1 MRKKEF
7 IFDNCKL
14 CQYGGATKKLF
25 GNYYE
30 NLKRFFKVPTEDK
43 SKIADQIIMKIVRQ
57 VTPEDLNIILNEY
70 EPAARTSRKGKKPDL
85 NSYTTLQRFERF
97 DKLNDIV
104 IKAILQGYKNN
115 PSNTDFYT
123 KLEENPDL
131 SNLYNDSTI
140 VTVLSSEEELE
151 EKKKLEQEDDSERAE
166 QQAKQQAEIESKII
180 TSEGLLTELNNF
192 KNQLCNNYGG
202 VTCIPS
208 DNEICT
214 NPMSNKF
221 IDGIESKREAAK
233 SNAKE
238 YIDNIK
244 AGDLSQIIKNYGN
257 KSVFDVEKFI
267 KLYDYYWD
275 LRKKDGFGKS
285 ISRTISGNL
294 VGNYTGK
301 IYLDTLVAFK
311 FLMNFFYTSGWG
323 GSSVHT
329 VADQSLEKS
338 FISGSSIAGWDQRLY
353 GMWSKYKVG
362 SNWLNYISNLRSKD
376 DRFTIYMFK
385 MKTIEIDNTSPIAAE
400 FRNAKIY
407 NEANII
413 VDFIENIVIMSVFIT
428 IMIYIIPI
436 IGVSFINEAH
446 VLSSLNPLVAIPIYK
461 TFAFLFGA
469 LVESLSRS
477 ISFVSKFNLRKSY
490 FNFKSFIKLKYI
502 NYQLRRKIMND
513 ISLEYNSIYNKIFS
527 GDILQNYIPSSSS
540 KDEDT
545 INLLKE
551 LNKKLP
557 EFLANEM
564 FRQEI
569 NYNID
574 YKVTSKYLNYATL
587 TYNNNKS
594 INNLFKK
601 NFIESIFE
609 AIDFKD
615 NNSTPNS
622 WEELKEKICINAPDE
637 SNFKQISDVQKSSNV
652 MLKKFYI
659 SCFYVVLLYVKKHI
673 IKSTDKSDKS
683 IIFNKVLNQ
692 KLNTIIHE
700 KSIKLAI
707 NYFNYFCTNV
717 IISLL
722 KTHDKLDC
730 SSNEKTIRLDSNK
743 YEILEDLYI
752 KYKTNTFFEKE
763 YDLTTVSK
771 KNENIR
777 KKIIKN
783 IVNSSKIVKDGDGN
797 RNNILY
803 SNLVYPDSIIFSGEH
818 DSINNEINNWFNI
831 VDKDEINYIKHVNN
845 YNGCEDYITKED
857 IEKTLYLD
865 KLSEL
870 NQHII
875 EIEEIPFDV
884 MARSNNCEIVG
895 ENLYSNE
902 NIFLEWSNI
911 INYNSNN
918 NFDLSETLFI
928 QKLLKYYKH
937 NSDKTNKL
945 NQLFRYDKTQIN
957 TDSQKSYKFARFK
970 SELFE
975 CLPNLLLIIDYKIPV
990 SLFNSNPNKK
1000 YTFSDRSKIYTPEGV
1015 FSRTKEYNQYFNFNT
1030 DLNDTNFDLSP
1041 INSLNQSASNVQ
1053 DNQDLKTIY
1062 YNYNDIY
1069 KTVLDTFKLYQKCL
1083 NNIHHQ
1089 QALNDFIIN
1098 LRYNHSIF
1106 YNFDNINFKI
1116 DNYTKSFS
1124 LLKILPGDV
1133 ENKFTS
1139 DVGNKLNS
1147 VQKLLAPK
1155 SMTYQASK
1163 VNGTIFSFNLEKNYS
1178 EIIKDKIGNLS
1189 RIEGVF
1195 GNGNELVEKNL
1206 LPSVNVDD
1214 FSLNNNIW
1222 YYYDITSDNLCFN
1235 IRGDYD
1241 KNNSDS
1247 LYICSNNN
1255 MSHKITSNDINDFS
1269 KNFIDKLFSNTSKIS
1284 SRINYNDDIIST
1296 SSLTREQIKE
1306 VYRRYLNDLY
1316 CQMDYNVNLS
1326 SNNFGKSR
1334 SINYV
1339 TMRDIIENENF
1350 TDSELETIITS
1361 IVSESQ
1367 LDNINL
1373 KNFLSNDEILD
1384 IKWKIVFTQLDT
1396 DKLKQKSGF
1405 IGNGSLIEKV
1415 YNIEPV
1421 FSVENNIKKNIL
1433 EHAESID
1440 TYESKYV
1447 LKSNNLSKLFRE
1459 KLIIQCKFTDI
1470 NTINKKPINFRE
1482 LIKKYLSKYSFL
1494 SRLPIDK
1501 KNVHIEPYVKNITP
1515 KLEDGTYELIIDI
1528 NLRKYSFNI
1537 KTENNL
1543 FVYGY
1548 EDISNREQ
1556 VINFEDKYKE
1566 WFQFSSK
1573 HDDNFISTKYKSTID
1588 DSKIDDLTI
1597 DNTYFSCGIPSNL
1610 GKICNKIYDYFILG
1624 KIDGIDVKTFT
1635 YKYDSTKKF
1644 VINKYIEYINNYRN
1658 KLGINGHF
1666 GIRFT
1671 GHSSGGAI
1679 AAGIIYMMLYKM
1691 ITLNKM
1697 EKDSDKSSELEDIF
1711 KQSRAYSYGAPR
1723 TFDTNTGIII
1733 NYIDKLYDL
1742 KKTIE
1747 LSEKAEAT
1755 AAAADAK
1762 KQSAPEATESGEEE
1776 KAGIESSVSNNKI
1789 NNIINLFCP
1798 LSMISWNNVH
1808 VGRLIYLKNNTWND
1822 LGFKIFSIQK
1832 FICNQDGRQNDSDIY
1847 NWNEGL
1853 QYNNIKD
1860 SEIKLFTEKCIYLPK
1875 DQYKSSKIESSLT
1888 REFHNKQSSEPYL
1901 EVQENTSNH
1910 VALNPIK
1917 ITDMVENMEFDFISD
1932 PIKAYIYENKII
1944 TSQIGYKNFGRNSN
1958 SPIVINN
1965 IVFPFIK
1972 SWISNLSGL
1981 ENHNVN
1987 RNWVRHK
1994 QLRQEKHIHDLL
2006 SENQRKKIKNEFLK
2020 PSNRKK
2026 ELDVLMKLADKCNP
2040 SSFPEQST
2048 KPECADKYNKC
2059 AYKAKLTTVNNQL
2072 TKINNYDK
2080 CKLELEQINKNIYT
2094 YFEQNTGYGMDRSIT
2109 PGIINNTY
2117 NLLYN
2122 IRCMHYKEQA
2132 VEQIE
2137 SLHLYE
2143 KNIFSN
2149 KLQQKFIESLYKNIE
2164 LFQFSSLNRK
2174 KHISNCYLNV
2184 ILMSLYSNPYNI
2196 YIEELS
2202 NLSEKHS
2209 VTFKLHIHNNDIN
2222 LGKQINELNFSIATV
2237 HKDQEEI
2244 KKNLLIIYVM
2254 RYISTIRKKLRL
2266 NDNKILKL
2274 TSAKKTNII
2283 SSIYVALIKKIL
2295 TCIYNINTIGLTSQF
2310 TYEKDNI
2317 NKSINNDEY
2326 ISYVPLNN
2334 LIQKYKQLPG
2344 WIYISDDK
2352 GHTNYVLK
2360 NAEYS
2365 IKLNSNYTDSFN
2377 LFNID
2382 FLGTYGLSRSEFKE
2396 YLYYILDRKWILFDV
2411 KRKKTYI
2418 ILKINQYDLYEKI
2431 VSQDKL
2437 YKILCKNTSIIID
2450 KINLESWYM
2459 KYSSMSTNNNK
2470 YIPNYLAKIERNV
2483 ILKDK
2488 ISLPISPTCFIK
2500 INNCS
2505 NYVKSSDPE
2514 FVDIKIDNKTSKEI
2528 ISYLRNVSFD
2538 MNKRRFG
2545 IELYFNNY
2553 TDTLTEEN
2561 KIKDYDFI
2569 HSIRTNI
2576 LLDREKLKA
2585 LDKDGTKQIGN
2596 NIILKISPTNIKN
2609 YIKELLDRIEQ
2620 APSNRFIIFKI
2631 LRLDSKG
2638 VLRSSISEPVTKT
2651 QPSDINIIDNE
2662 LFCKFNINFE
2672 INDQLVRTQL
2682 INDAIKARAEANE
2695 VERLAA
2701 EEKSAEKK
2709 ARTEKTKNIAEKA
2722 EAAARLE
2729 AAKAAA
2735 EHVAVRQRGVEAAKA
2750 AAKATAKAAAA
2761 AAAEVASEPET
2772 EAEAKVKAESG
2783 AEAAE
2788 AASAEVASAEV
2799 AATAKVKAE
2808 SGAEEATAKAK
2819 PANAGKW
2826 KCTQCGFINDCFS
2839 QYCLRCSTS
2848 KNNPY
2853 KGDYDGFNYC
2863 NKPPMPPP
2871 LPSPLPSSLPPQPPS
2886 SPKLRVQI
2894 LKGGDWSKE
2903 SIYDVNSLINDSNS
2917 ESDWSDSD

>member
-1 MRKKEF
+1 
-7 IFDNCKL
+7 
-14 CQYGGATKKLF
+14 
-25 GNYYE
+25 
-30 NLKRFFKVPTEDK
+30 
-43 SKIADQIIMKIVRQ
+43 
-57 VTPEDLNIILNEY
+57 
-70 EPAARTSRKGKKPDL
+70 
-85 NSYTTLQRFERF
+85 
-97 DKLNDIV
+97 
-104 IKAILQGYKNN
+104 
-115 PSNTDFYT
+115 
-123 KLEENPDL
+123 
-131 SNLYNDSTI
+131 
-140 VTVLSSEEELE
+140 
-151 EKKKLEQEDDSERAE
+151 
-166 QQAKQQAEIESKII
+166 
-180 TSEGLLTELNNF
+180 
-192 KNQLCNNYGG
+192 
-202 VTCIPS
+202 
-208 DNEICT
+208 
-214 NPMSNKF
+214 
-221 IDGIESKREAAK
+221 
-233 SNAKE
+233 
-238 YIDNIK
+238 
-244 AGDLSQIIKNYGN
+244 
-257 KSVFDVEKFI
+257 
-267 KLYDYYWD
+267 
-275 LRKKDGFGKS
+275 
-285 ISRTISGNL
+285 
-294 VGNYTGK
+294 
-301 IYLDTLVAFK
+301 
-311 FLMNFFYTSGWG
+311 
-323 GSSVHT
+323 
-329 VADQSLEKS
+329 
-338 FISGSSIAGWDQRLY
+338 
-353 GMWSKYKVG
+353 
-362 SNWLNYISNLRSKD
+362 
-376 DRFTIYMFK
+376 
-385 MKTIEIDNTSPIAAE
+385 
-400 FRNAKIY
+400 
-407 NEANII
+407 
-413 VDFIENIVIMSVFIT
+413 
-428 IMIYIIPI
+428 
-436 IGVSFINEAH
+436 
-446 VLSSLNPLVAIPIYK
+446 
-461 TFAFLFGA
+461 
-469 LVESLSRS
+469 
-477 ISFVSKFNLRKSY
+477 
-490 FNFKSFIKLKYI
+490 
-502 NYQLRRKIMND
+502 
-513 ISLEYNSIYNKIFS
+513 
-527 GDILQNYIPSSSS
+527 
-540 KDEDT
+540 
-545 INLLKE
+545 
-551 LNKKLP
+551 
-557 EFLANEM
+557 
-564 FRQEI
+564 
-569 NYNID
+569 
-574 YKVTSKYLNYATL
+574 
-587 TYNNNKS
+587 
-594 INNLFKK
+594 
-601 NFIESIFE
+601 
-609 AIDFKD
+609 
-615 NNSTPNS
+615 
-622 WEELKEKICINAPDE
+622 
-637 SNFKQISDVQKSSNV
+637 

-673 IKSTDKSDKS
+673 IKIESTDESDKSDKS

-692 KLNTIIHE
+692 KLNTIIHK

-707 NYFNYFCTNV
+707 NYLNYFCTNV

-722 KTHDKLDC
+722 KKHDKLDC
-730 SSNEKTIRLDSNK
+730 SNDERNIKLDSNK
-743 YEILEDLYI
+743 YKILENLYI
-752 KYKTNTFFEKE
+752 KYKTNKFFEKE
-763 YDLTTVSK
+763 YDLTTVSE
-771 KNENIR
+771 NENIR

-783 IVNSSKIVKDGDGN
+783 IVNSIKTVKIDINKKECILLSKQ
-797 RNNILY
+797 
-803 SNLVYPDSIIFSGEH
+803 VYPDSIVFSGEH

-831 VDKDEINYIKHVNN
+831 VNKDEINYIKYSNKNN
-845 YNGCEDYITKED
+845 NCKFDIDKEYINTILD
-857 IEKTLYLD
+857 LD
-865 KLSEL
+865 KFNQL
-870 NQHII
+870 NQYNI
-875 EIEEIPFDV
+875 EVRNISFEN

-902 NIFLEWSNI
+902 NILLEWSNI
-911 INYNSNN
+911 INNNSNN
-918 NFDLSETLFI
+918 NFDLSKTLLI
-928 QKLLKYYKH
+928 EKLINYYLH
-937 NSDKTNKL
+937 DKTNKL

-957 TDSQKSYKFARFK
+957 KDSQKSYKFARFK

-1124 LLKILPGDV
+1124 LLKILPEDV
-1133 ENKFTS
+1133 ETKFTEDFNALS
-1139 DVGNKLNS
+1139 NVNKLTDL
-1147 VQKLLAPK
+1147 KK
-1155 SMTYQASK
+1155 DYQASK
-1163 VNGTIFSFNLEKNYS
+1163 VNDSLFSFNVEKNYS
-1178 EIIKDKIGNLS
+1178 EIIKDEIGNLS

-1195 GNGNELVEKNL
+1195 GNGSELVEKNL

-1214 FSLNNNIW
+1214 FSLNSNIW

-1269 KNFIDKLFSNTSKIS
+1269 KNFIDKLFSQLDTSKIS

-1361 IVSESQ
+1361 IVTESQ

-1396 DKLKQKSGF
+1396 DKIKQKSGF
-1405 IGNGSLIEKV
+1405 RGNGSFIEKI

-1421 FSVENNIKKNIL
+1421 FSIENNIKKNIL

-1447 LKSNNLSKLFRE
+1447 LKTNNLSKLFRE
-1459 KLIIQCKFTDI
+1459 KLIIQCKFADI
-1470 NTINKKPINFRE
+1470 NTINEKPNNFRQ

-1494 SRLPIDK
+1494 SRLPMDK
-1501 KNVHIEPYVKNITP
+1501 NEHIEPYVKNITP
-1515 KLEDGTYELIIDI
+1515 KFKPEDKSYELIIDV
-1528 NLRKYSFNI
+1528 NLRKYSFNNST
-1537 KTENNL
+1537 KNNL

-1548 EDISNREQ
+1548 EDVTNQETIFQS
-1556 VINFEDKYKE
+1556 KYE
-1566 WFQFSSK
+1566 NWFQFSSE
-1573 HDDNFISTKYKSTID
+1573 HDDNFISTKD
-1588 DSKIDDLTI
+1588 NSKI
-1597 DNTYFSCGIPSNL
+1597 DNTYFSCSIPSNL
-1610 GKICNKIYDYFILG
+1610 GKICNKIYEYFILG
-1624 KIDGIDVKTFT
+1624 EMNGMNVKTFT
-1635 YKYDSTKKF
+1635 FKHSSTKKL
-1644 VINKYIEYINNYRN
+1644 VINKYIEYINSYRN

-1691 ITLNKM
+1691 ITLNKHSTSEENSHKFM
-1697 EKDSDKSSELEDIF
+1697 ELFSELEDIF

-1747 LSEKAEAT
+1747 LKIKDEDDKEVEAY
-1755 AAAADAK
+1755 
-1762 KQSAPEATESGEEE
+1762 
-1776 KAGIESSVSNNKI
+1776 IESSVSNNKI

-1853 QYNNIKD
+1853 QYNNTKD

-1994 QLRQEKHIHDLL
+1994 QLRQEKHIYDLL

-2059 AYKAKLTTVNNQL
+2059 AYKPKLTTVNNQL

-2080 CKLELEQINKNIYT
+2080 CKLELEQINKKNIYT

-2202 NLSEKHS
+2202 NLSEKDS
-2209 VTFKLHIHNNDIN
+2209 VIFKLHIHNNDIN

-2283 SSIYVALIKKIL
+2283 SSIYISLIKKLL
-2295 TCIYNINTIGLTSQF
+2295 TCIYNINTIGFASQLT
-2310 TYEKDNI
+2310 YKKEHIKR
-2317 NKSINNDEY
+2317 SINNDEY

-2334 LIQKYKQLPG
+2334 LIQKYKQSPG
-2344 WIYISDDK
+2344 WIYINDDNDE
-2352 GHTNYVLK
+2352 HTNYVLK
-2360 NAEYS
+2360 NTEYS

-2418 ILKINQYDLYEKI
+2418 ILKINQYDLYEKK
-2431 VSQDKL
+2431 VSENKL
-2437 YKILCKNTSIIID
+2437 VKILSKNTSITID
-2450 KINLESWYM
+2450 KVNLKSWYM
-2459 KYSSMSTNNNK
+2459 KYTSMSINNDK
-2470 YIPNYLAKIERNV
+2470 YISNYLEWTESNV

-2514 FVDIKIDNKTSKEI
+2514 FVDIKIDNKTSEI

-2538 MNKRRFG
+2538 MNKRQLG
-2545 IELYFNNY
+2545 IELYFNKY
-2553 TDTLTEEN
+2553 KDTLTEEN

-2576 LLDREKLKA
+2576 LLSRNKLKD
-2585 LDKDGTKQIGN
+2585 LDKDRTKQIGN
-2596 NIILKISPTNIKN
+2596 NIILEISPTNIKN
-2609 YIKELLDRIEQ
+2609 YINELLDRIEQ

-2631 LRLDSKG
+2631 LRIDSKG
-2638 VLRSSISEPVTKT
+2638 ILRSSISEPVNKT
-2651 QPSDINIIDNE
+2651 QPSDKNIIDNE

-2672 INDQLVRTQL
+2672 INDQLVRNQL
-2682 INDAIKARAEANE
+2682 IYDAKVAKEEAKEAEEAAEEAAEAAKVAAEAVTAAEAEEKAKKTAAEAEEKAKKTADVKATEEAAKAREEAAKAREEATIKARAEAK
-2695 VERLAA
+2695 AA

-2709 ARTEKTKNIAEKA
+2709 ARAEKVKNIAEKA
-2722 EAAARLE
+2722 AREAAKVVTTAAARAAAE
-2729 AAKAAA
+2729 VGKVKVAKAAAEVAKVKAAKAAA
-2735 EHVAVRQRGVEAAKA
+2735 
-2750 AAKATAKAAAA
+2750 
-2761 AAAEVASEPET
+2761 AE
-2772 EAEAKVKAESG
+2772 
-2783 AEAAE
+2783 
-2788 AASAEVASAEV
+2788 
-2799 AATAKVKAE
+2799 AKVKAE
-2808 SGAEEATAKAK
+2808 SGAEEATAKTKEAEAVAK
-2819 PANAGKW
+2819 AARAARAAAEAAKAAAEAAKAKAATAEAKAANAGKW

-2839 QYCLRCSTS
+2839 QYCLSCSTN

-2863 NKPPMPPP
+2863 NKPPMQPP
-2871 LPSPLPSSLPPQPPS
+2871 LPPQPP
-2886 SPKLRVQI
+2886 PPPRQDFVQI
-2894 LKGGDWSKE
+2894 LRGGDWSKE
-2903 SIYDVNSLINDSNS
+2903 SIYDVNSLLNDSNS